1 MAKVRVVLDKRSMGK
16 DGKYPVKIQVSNL
29 SKTAYVNTKVAVE
42 ERQFTGD
49 NMNCVARNVPNS
61 KNINAHVASLY
72 MEVQNALFELERDGR
87 LSGMPPADIVKYVGR
102 DRSVESM
109 TFTEYMKRYM
119 EGAKTEGT
127 RKTFAYTLATLERFA
142 GGPVRFAEI
151 NTAFLRKL
159 DDDME
164 GAGIGTNTRG
174 IVMRNIRTVVNRAI
188 DEDLFPQGDYPFRKF
203 KIKSQVKEP
212 DCLDVEELRTFFA
225 YEPVSPCEQM
235 GRDAFMLSFFLC
247 GANLKDIYHM
257 GKVEGGKVSFVREK
271 TRRKSPN
278 PVHIAVQPEALE
290 IINRISGKETLV
302 DFCERYDYETC
313 ADRCKRSFQ
322 RMKRKLGLHALSM
335 YYARYTW
342 ASVADSLG
350 VDEKVISKSLGHTD
364 VSVAGRH
371 YIKYDWA
378 RTDEAN
384 RRVMDWVL
392 YGKENAKKY

>member
-1 MAKVRVVLDKRSMGK
+1 MWL
-16 DGKYPVKIQVSNL
+16 P
-29 SKTAYVNTKVAVE
+29 
-42 ERQFTGD
+42 
-49 NMNCVARNVPNS
+49 
-61 KNINAHVASLY
+61 LY

-235 GRDAFMLSFFLC
+235 GRDAFMLSFFFC

-257 GKVEGGKVSFVREK
+257 GKAEGGKVSFVREK

-290 IINRISGKETLV
+290 IINRIAGKETLV
-302 DFCERYDYETC
+302 DFCERYDYETMRGPVQ
-313 ADRCKRSFQ
+313 AFVP
-322 RMKRKLGLHALSM
+322 A
-335 YYARYTW
+335 
-342 ASVADSLG
+342 
-350 VDEKVISKSLGHTD
+350 
-364 VSVAGRH
+364 
-371 YIKYDWA
+371 
-378 RTDEAN
+378 DEAQAGAACAIDVLCAVYMGERGGQLGRGREGDIEVARAY
-384 RRVMDWVL
+384 RRVGGGQAL
-392 YGKENAKKY
+392 YKV

>member
-1 MAKVRVVLDKRSMGK
+1 MAKASVVLDKRHIGR
-16 DGKYPVKIQVSNL
+16 DGKYPIKIQVSNL
-29 SKTAYVNTKVAVE
+29 RKTAYVNTKITVE
-42 ERQFTGD
+42 ERHFTGG
-49 NMNCVARNVPNS
+49 NMNCVAKNVPNS
-61 KNINAHVASLY
+61 KNINAHVASIY
-72 MEVQNALFELERDGR
+72 MVVQNTLFELEREGK
-87 LSGMPPADIVKYVGR
+87 LAGMHPADIVKYASR
-102 DRSVESM
+102 DKSAASV
-109 TFTEYMKRYM
+109 TFTEYMRQYM
-119 EGAKTEGT
+119 EKAKTEGT
-127 RKTFAYTLATLERFA
+127 RKTFDYTLVTLERFA
-142 GGPVRFAEI
+142 GGAVRFVEI

-164 GAGIGTNTRG
+164 EAGIGMNTRG
-174 IVMRNIRTVVNRAI
+174 IVMRNIRAVVNRAI

-212 DCLDVEELRTFFA
+212 DCLSMEEFRAFAA

-235 GRDAFMLSFFLC
+235 CKDAFMLSFFLC

-257 GKVEGGKVSFVREK
+257 EKARDGKVSFVREK

-278 PVHIAVQPEALE
+278 PVHLTVQPEAAA
-290 IINRISGKETLV
+290 IIERIAGKETLV
-302 DFCERYDYETC
+302 DFSEKYDYETC
-313 ADRCKRSFQ
+313 TDRCKRSFQ

-371 YIKYDWA
+371 YIKYDWT

-384 RRVMDWVL
+384 RRVIDWVL
-392 YGKENAKKY
+392 YGKK